1 LERSEDL
8 LKDAD
13 DSLGAA
19 KDLLTSGRW
28 AKVCFHCL
36 QAAELALKAEA
47 DKSIRLLVEYSKP
60 FQPRTI
66 ILFGSYAR
74 GDFTESSDI
83 DLCLIADKM
92 PKEELPRRTLPDMP
106 KIPKLKVIGFLPE
119 EFLEYIR
126 TIRFLAFDIVAD
138 GIIIYDDGLYRKI
151 REAFDDV
158 IRTYGICR
166 QRHGWKISSSPT
178 KSGRSD

>member
-1 LERSEDL
+1 LPRER
-8 LKDAD
+8 
-13 DSLGAA
+13 
-19 KDLLTSGRW
+19 
-28 AKVCFHCL
+28 
-36 QAAELALKAEA
+36 LKAEA
-47 DKSIRLLVEYSKP
+47 DKSIRLLVKYAKP
-60 FQPRTI
+60 LQPRAI

-83 DLCLIADKM
+83 DVCLIADKM
-92 PKEELPRRTLPDMP
+92 PKEEMSRRTLPDVP
-106 KIPKLKVIGFLPE
+106 KIPKIKVIGFLPE

-138 GIIIYDDGLYRKI
+138 GIVIYDDGSYGKI
-151 REAFDDV
+151 REAYDDA

-166 QRHGWKISSSPT
+166 QRHGWKISGSPV